1 MEIQYNIECQL
12 FNPIVMQSHKTK
24 RGLSDLNLIRL
35 FSSPAFWLCNYFT
48 RQSCKTQL

>member
-24 RGLSDLNLIRL
+24 LGLSDLNLIRL